1 MGLLTGSPGCNSEC
15 MDTRSQLFATHNG
28 LVRTSEL
35 LGIGMDTEMIR
46 WARNYRT
53 IIHVRQGWWALPGT
67 DETLL
72 RAWRAGG
79 RLACVSA
86 LAFHGGSLDL
96 GERLHVEVPEHS
108 SRATTPGVV
117 VHWSRDQA
125 NGDRRAVSVEVAW
138 RQTVTCRGVY
148 A

>member
-1 MGLLTGSPGCNSEC
+1 
-15 MDTRSQLFATHNG
+15 MDIRQKLFDRYGG

-35 LGIGMDTEMIR
+35 LAIGMEPEWIR
-46 WARNYRT
+46 IARNYGT
-53 IIHVRQGWWALPGT
+53 LIQVRKGWWALPGT
-67 DETLL
+67 PPLVL
-72 RAWRAGG
+72 AAWRAGG

-86 LAFHGGSLDL
+86 LEYHGQILET
-96 GERLHVEVPEHS
+96 GENLHVEVGAAS
-108 SRATTPGVV
+108 KGARAEGVC

>member
-1 MGLLTGSPGCNSEC
+1 
-15 MDTRSQLFATHNG
+15 MDLRQSLFERHGG

-35 LGIGMDTEMIR
+35 LAIGIEPEWIR
-46 WARNYRT
+46 IGRNYGRL
-53 IIHVRQGWWALPGT
+53 IQVRKGWWALPGT
-67 DETLL
+67 SETAL

-86 LAFHGGSLDL
+86 LEYHGVTLEAG
-96 GERLHVEVPEHS
+96 GPLHVEVGAAS
-108 SRATTPGVV
+108 KGARSPGVV
-117 VHWSRDQA
+117 VHWSRDQR